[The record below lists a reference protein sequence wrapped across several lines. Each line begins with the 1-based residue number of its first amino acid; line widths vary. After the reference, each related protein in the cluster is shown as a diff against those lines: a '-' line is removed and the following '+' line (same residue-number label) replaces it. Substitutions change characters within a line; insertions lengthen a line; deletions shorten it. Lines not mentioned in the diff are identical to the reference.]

1 MDATPQI
8 TVALKPEMVRSGL
21 KMNSL
26 KPGHTLLL
34 KVLELRGDRALID
47 FGNFRATADIKVP
60 VGLGEELLARV
71 QESGKQLT
79 LSLLNP
85 ELKSNSV
92 TDSAPRLLEM
102 LSDDVFKKFQGD
114 INRILSHSPE
124 SPSAKAIPVQIINIL
139 KGISSHFEAFDLTK
153 VMAELLPRLKSYVDN
168 SGLFFEKM
176 LETVIAKLM
185 EDSQTASTRQLA
197 NHPAVLNIV
206 KNDLKANLFILKNYI
221 ENEATLQKAFDARTF
236 SVMRKAVDGLLA
248 DIANQQGR
256 AVKQLDLADPFQ
268 VFTYTLPL
276 EEEKQAARLKIYYQK
291 NQKQGAKNGFQ
302 VSLLLSM
309 DRLGKLRTDFYLLDK
324 DLTITFFV
332 KDQSIKT
339 RIQDNY
345 PELQELLNPFF
356 NQTLVRVIVSEKKIK
371 EFDHEDVPLTS
382 DRRVDVRI

>member
-1 MDATPQI
+1 
-8 TVALKPEMVRSGL
+8 
-21 KMNSL
+21 
-26 KPGHTLLL
+26 
-34 KVLELRGDRALID
+34 
-47 FGNFRATADIKVP
+47 
-60 VGLGEELLARV
+60 
-71 QESGKQLT
+71 
-79 LSLLNP
+79 
-85 ELKSNSV
+85 
-92 TDSAPRLLEM
+92 M
-102 LSDDVFKKFQGD
+102 LSEDVLKKFQGD
-114 INRILSHSPE
+114 IKQILNHSAPVL
-124 SPSAKAIPVQIINIL
+124 STKAIPDQIINIL
-139 KGISSHFEAFDLTK
+139 RGLNSHFEAFDLK
-153 VMAELLPRLKSYVDN
+153 NMMSELLPRLKSYVDN

-185 EDSQTASTRQLA
+185 DDSQTASTRQLA

-206 KNDLKANLFILKNYI
+206 KNDLKANLFILKNYM

-236 SVMRKAVDGLLA
+236 SVMRKAVDGLLT

-256 AVKQLDLADPFQ
+256 AVKQLDPADPFQ

-332 KDQSIKT
+332 KDQSIKA
-339 RIQDNY
+339 RIQENY
-345 PELQELLNPFF
+345 PEVQALLKPFF
-356 NQTLVRVIVSEKKIK
+356 NQTRVRVIVSEKKIK
-371 EFDHEDVPLTS
+371 EFDQEDVPSTS